1 MILVLVVAVKST
13 RTAAAETSKQIKLP
27 SGSSIFYTII
37 LYISDNYKSEI
48 SIEEGQYE
56 YSLYSGDE
64 VFDTGILQFG
74 EFKRE
79 NTEYNIEDKQI
90 IIYE

>member
-37 LYISDNYKSEI
+37 LYISDNYMSEI
-48 SIEEGQYE
+48 SIEEPE
-56 YSLYSGDE
+56 EVPTLPSTSPSL
-64 VFDTGILQFG
+64 IL
-74 EFKRE
+74 
-79 NTEYNIEDKQI
+79 
-90 IIYE
+90 